1 MAEWRLTPDD
11 ETVLAEWMQTAT
23 AAHKKRIAEVL
34 KSIEDGIWKVRWW
47 NQPYPPNPNI
57 AEIRPGDGLIVLVH
71 DLELESAKLDGEDRW
86 IDLFRIYVVD
96 RDDAD
101 LPIVEGSD

>member
-1 MAEWRLTPDD
+1 MADWRLTPDG
-11 ETVLAEWMQTAT
+11 EKVLAEWMQTAT
-23 AAHKKRIAEVL
+23 AAHKQRIAEVL
-34 KSIEDGIWKVRWW
+34 ESIEAGSWKGRWW
-47 NQPYPPNPNI
+47 NQPYPPNTNI

-71 DLELESAKLDGEDRW
+71 DLELQSAKPDGLRW
-86 IDLFRIYVVD
+86 IDLLRIHVVD